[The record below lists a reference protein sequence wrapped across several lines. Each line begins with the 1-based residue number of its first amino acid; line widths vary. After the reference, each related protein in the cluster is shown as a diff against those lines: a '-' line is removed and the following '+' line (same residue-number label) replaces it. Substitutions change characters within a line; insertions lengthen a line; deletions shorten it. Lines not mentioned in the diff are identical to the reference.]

1 MKRKMVALLFGALLV
16 LSTAVTAALA
26 DGNNPDGSN
35 ATGTAGY
42 EGQPG
47 NPAGNPAGTPG
58 DGGSPAPGLL
68 GYEGQPGNQGG

>member
-1 MKRKMVALLFGALLV
+1 MKRKVVALLFGTLLV
-16 LSTAVTAALA
+16 PSTAAAALA

-35 ATGTAGY
+35 VTGTAGY

-47 NPAGNPAGTPG
+47 NQA
-58 DGGSPAPGLL
+58 DGGAPAPGLL

>member
-47 NPAGNPAGTPG
+47 NQGGTPG